1 MVLFQL
7 EETDMYSKPILFSM
21 SNKKGFTLIELLM
34 IIAILGVLTTLS
46 IKGFQENRQKTYN
59 TQALVGSRNI
69 LNLSATDAPTPA
81 DPGTDEHDARTDGT
95 IGYYNEFVVN
105 WPVQTNVRYDA
116 SRKLWQFF
124 MSHVGGDTGFYFWI
138 PGDGCSEE
146 TDGSGNHS
154 DTILQNEDYKDN
166 SLGIGPY
173 P

>member
-7 EETDMYSKPILFSM
+7 EEAAMYSKPILFSM

-46 IKGFQENRQKTYN
+46 IRGFQENRQRTYN
-59 TQALVGSRNI
+59 TQALVGSRNV
-69 LNLSATDAPTPA
+69 LNLAATDAPTPA
-81 DPGTDEHDARTDGT
+81 DAGTDEFDARTDGT
-95 IGYYNEFVVN
+95 VAYYGEFRVN
-105 WPVQTNVRYDA
+105 WPVQTNVRYDS

-124 MSHVGGDTGFYFWI
+124 MAHVGGDTGFYFWI
-138 PGDGCSEE
+138 PGEGCSDE

-154 DTILQNEDYKDN
+154 DMILQHEDYKNNAQD
-166 SLGIGPY
+166 IGPF

>member
-1 MVLFQL
+1 
-7 EETDMYSKPILFSM
+7 MYSKPILFSM
-21 SNKKGFTLIELLM
+21 SNKKGFTLIELLI

-46 IKGFQENRQKTYN
+46 IRGFQENRQRTYN
-59 TQALVGSRNI
+59 TQALVGSRNV
-69 LNLSATDAPTPA
+69 LNLAATDAPIPA
-81 DPGTDEHDARTDGT
+81 DPGSDEHQARTDGT

-116 SRKLWQFF
+116 SRRLWQFF

-138 PGDGCSEE
+138 PGEGCSDE

-154 DTILQNEDYKDN
+154 DMILQHGDYKN
-166 SLGIGPY
+166 NALGIGPY

>member
-1 MVLFQL
+1 
-7 EETDMYSKPILFSM
+7 MYSKPILFSM

-69 LNLSATDAPTPA
+69 LNLAATDAPIPA
-81 DPGTDEHDARTDGT
+81 DPGADEVKPRTDGT
-95 IGYYNEFVVN
+95 IAFYNEFVVN
-105 WPVQTNVRYDA
+105 WPVQTNVRYDS

-124 MSHVGGDTGFYFWI
+124 LAHVGGDTGFYFWI
-138 PGDGCSEE
+138 PAEGCSVEI
-146 TDGSGNHS
+146 DGSLNHS
-154 DTILQNEDYKDN
+154 DTILQNVDYKN
-166 SLGIGPY
+166 NALGIGPY